1 MELERCFADSL
12 NDSQFLQIFDLRAK
26 SRDRSSDHLP
36 WNEFRST
43 ESAASTRRV
52 NEVFRFQ
59 TAAFIKILF

>member
-1 MELERCFADSL
+1 MERIRCFADSL

-43 ESAASTRRV
+43 ESVASSRRV
-52 NEVFRFQ
+52 KEVFRFGKV
-59 TAAFIKILF
+59 AFIKILF